1 MKQRIAEA
9 ELRAKA
15 VLATATGACCPQG
28 RICIATMPL
37 CKSGPSTEDYLLSA
51 W

>member
-9 ELRAKA
+9 ELHAKA
-15 VLATATGACCPQG
+15 VLATATACCPQG

-37 CKSGPSTEDYLLSA
+37 CKSGPNLLSA